1 MIGWWMC
8 RKIVGCNVCRLG
20 GRPAYGVLEIGSG
33 FLGQKLVFIPDQRT
47 NAQVT

>member
-1 MIGWWMC
+1 VSSHC
-8 RKIVGCNVCRLG
+8 LG

-33 FLGQKLVFIPDQRT
+33 FLGQKMVFIPNQRT